1 MRALILLLVLLMALP
16 GQAAEQGQP
25 LQLLAR
31 SQEAVIDPG
40 LTTAEWRW
48 VREHR
53 KIRLAVWQP
62 MSPPYDITT
71 GLNDYGGINADFL
84 GLVAASLGMEIQV
97 IRYPDYADALAALRQ
112 GDAEF
117 LAQAG
122 DNQRRDGLLLSKA
135 YSPNM
140 AVEVVNADSERQDAV
155 HSVAISPV
163 YDTAQIMARY
173 PGAREVSFS
182 SARHAMESLAFR
194 KIDLFFCDAI
204 TARYL
209 ISQSNLSN
217 LNLRPVT
224 LIPPPAG
231 FSFAALPSL
240 RPWIT
245 ILNKVIGALPESAG
259 VEIHRRWNGGIPL
272 SLSEHQ
278 PVFTS
283 LEHKWIAENR
293 NIRVAV
299 AQDNAPLAMFD
310 DAGHLRGIIAD
321 ILTALQLRT
330 GFTFEIQ
337 RVSSLEEALES
348 AKAGRSELVAGAA
361 QEGIWQ
367 AGLLTTRSWLYNSW
381 VMVGRANHGSGSARR
396 VVGLRGEMPQ
406 GWLQRQDT
414 SQVERVNSW
423 REGLQ
428 RVVKG
433 DSDVMVMP
441 LIVANAQ
448 LARREFS
455 GLKILAGIDTEPL
468 RFAFGAPRQAW
479 PLIAILNK
487 ALINIPPEDLHAL
500 TRNGYAGNSFSSKP
514 TREGR
519 GAWIIALAAG
529 VLLLVVMALW
539 LRHRRRNELTA
550 LLEALPA
557 PAYLCDPR
565 GRLRTGNRALCDAL
579 GVSVSELR
587 GAELSNWF
595 ADLTPSQRG
604 AYQIVSYSN
613 RLLRLWRAPVPGQR
627 YSIGGWVD
635 VTRERRTLQ
644 ALRRAK
650 RRADSAS
657 QVKSAFLA
665 AMSHEIRT
673 PIGAIIGM
681 LELVMQRRDDEQ
693 ANQQSI
699 RIAWDAAQSLL
710 LLIGNILDVSRIES
724 GRLVLCP
731 ARASLR
737 TLIASSAALLEGLAQ
752 NKGLRL
758 GLELDA
764 GLNVDVL
771 ADATRLRQIIV
782 NLVGNAIKFTD
793 SGHVTLRAWPEQEE
807 RDSLTLR
814 LEVEDSGAGIDDATL
829 QRLFQPFEQGDGNR
843 MAQGSGL
850 GLYICRTLARM
861 MGGDVGLESR
871 PGEGT
876 RATVSVTLPTLAALP
891 ETEGP
896 EAAVSRRRPAL
907 TLLIVDDNPAGRMLL
922 GEQLAWLGHRTF
934 RCASGEET
942 IATLARERVD
952 AVISD
957 CNMPGMDGY
966 TLARTLRPLYPELPI
981 FGVTADAREAVREA
995 ARDAGMTDCL
1005 FKPVTLNMLEALL
1018 AQLPAGKEVPDAPFA
1033 MEIDTDTLP
1042 AALLEGEN
1050 LTVFLT
1056 LQISVLDE
1064 TLTTLERWYTQ
1075 KETPLREALHRLR
1088 GGIQLLGV
1096 RELEVLCRQQ
1106 ERATDEAGVRRLE
1119 TLIRSLKEALQ
1130 RWQETGLQ
1138 PVKPVLQ
1145 EDEERGT
1152 S

>member
-1 MRALILLLVLLMALP
+1 MLLLALLTLP
-16 GQAAEQGQP
+16 GQAQEQGQKKS

-31 SQEAVIDPG
+31 SQEAVGDPG
-40 LTTAEWRW
+40 LTPAEWRW
-48 VREHR
+48 VRGHR
-53 KIRLAVWQP
+53 KMRLAVWQP

-84 GLVAASLGMEIQV
+84 GLAATTLGIEIQV
-97 IRYPDYADALAALRQ
+97 IRYPDYRDALAALHE
-112 GDAEF
+112 GSADF
-117 LAQAG
+117 IAQAG
-122 DNQRRDGLLLSKA
+122 DNQRKDGLLLSSP
-135 YSPNM
+135 YSPNA
-140 AVEVVNADSERQDAV
+140 AVEVVNAENERRDAV
-155 HSVAISPV
+155 RSVAISPV
-163 YDTAQIMARY
+163 YDRAQIMARY

-194 KIDLFFCDAI
+194 KIDLFFCDAV

-217 LNLRPVT
+217 LNLRPVS
-224 LIPPPAG
+224 LAPPPAG
-231 FSFAALPSL
+231 FSFAALPAMRS
-240 RPWIT
+240 WIN
-245 ILNKVIGALPESAG
+245 ILNKVIAALPESAS

-272 SLSEHQ
+272 SLSEHK

-283 LEHKWIAENR
+283 LERKWITENR
-293 NIRVAV
+293 RIRVAV
-299 AQDNAPLAMFD
+299 AQDNAPLAIFD

-330 GFTFEIQ
+330 GLVFDIQ
-337 RVSSLEEALES
+337 RFPTLEQALES
-348 AKAGRSELVAGAA
+348 AKSGRSELVAGAA

-381 VMVGRANHGSGSARR
+381 VMVGRANHSAGSARR
-396 VVGLRGEMPQ
+396 VVGLHGEMPLA
-406 GWLQRQDT
+406 WLKRQDT
-414 SQVERVNSW
+414 SQLERVENW
-423 REGLQ
+423 QEGLR

-433 DSDVMVMP
+433 ESDVMVMP

-448 LARREFS
+448 LARREFA
-455 GLKILAGIDTEPL
+455 GLKILAGIDTDPL

-479 PLIAILNK
+479 PLIGILNK

-500 TRNGYAGNSFSSKP
+500 TRSGYAASSFSSESVP
-514 TREGR
+514 EGR
-519 GAWIIALAAG
+519 GLWIVSLAMGA
-529 VLLLVVMALW
+529 LLLTGCALW
-539 LRHRRRNELTA
+539 LRYRRRAELTA
-550 LLEALPA
+550 LLEAIPA
-557 PAYLCDPR
+557 PAYLCDSR
-565 GRLRTGNRALCDAL
+565 GRLWGGNRQLCETL
-579 GVSVSELR
+579 GVSAAGLR
-587 GAELSNWF
+587 GARLANWF
-595 ADLTPSQRG
+595 PELEATDPAARRTVN
-604 AYQIVSYSN
+604 YQN
-613 RLLRLWRAPVPGQR
+613 RLLYLWRAPVAGQR
-627 YSIGGWVD
+627 YRLGGWLD
-635 VTRERRTLQ
+635 VTRERRMIR

-665 AMSHEIRT
+665 TMSHEIRT

-681 LELVMQRRDDEQ
+681 LELVMQRRDDAQ

-731 ARASLR
+731 ERASLR
-737 TLIASSAALLEGLAQ
+737 SLIASSAALLEGLARR
-752 NKGLRL
+752 KGLRL

-771 ADATRLRQIIV
+771 VDATRLRQVIV

-793 SGHVTLRAWPEQEE
+793 SGQVTLRAWPQQEE

-814 LEVEDSGAGIDDATL
+814 LEVEDSGAGIDEVTI
-829 QRLFQPFEQGDGNR
+829 QRLFRPFEQAEGNR

-861 MGGDVGLESR
+861 MGGDVWLESR

-876 RATVSVTLPTLAALP
+876 RATVSVTLPTLAAQ
-891 ETEGP
+891 P
-896 EAAVSRRRPAL
+896 EADHIRTGNVPRRRSAL
-907 TLLIVDDNPAGRMLL
+907 TLLVVDDNPAGRMLL
-922 GEQLAWLGHRTF
+922 GEQLAWLGHRTL
-934 RCASGEET
+934 RCASAQEAMT
-942 IATLARERVD
+942 ALARARAD
-952 AVISD
+952 AVITD

-966 TLARTLRPLYPELPI
+966 ALARVLRQRYPDLPI

-995 ARDAGMTDCL
+995 ARSAGMTDCL

-1018 AQLPAGKEVPDAPFA
+1018 APLPGGERDEEAQPTAAIETDALPAE
-1033 MEIDTDTLP
+1033 
-1042 AALLEGEN
+1042 LLEGEN
-1050 LTVFLT
+1050 LTVFLA
-1056 LQISVLDE
+1056 LQISVLDD
-1064 TLTTLERWYTQ
+1064 TLATLERWHAHPQ
-1075 KETPLREALHRLR
+1075 TPLGEALHRLR
-1088 GGIQLLGV
+1088 GGIQLLGA
-1096 RELEVLCRQQ
+1096 RELDALCRQQ
-1106 ERATDEAGVRRLE
+1106 EQQADEAGIRRLE
-1119 TLIRSLKEALQ
+1119 TLIRELKQTLQ
-1130 RWQETGLQ
+1130 RWQVTGLQ

-1145 EDEERGT
+1145 QDEEQGT

>member
-1 MRALILLLVLLMALP
+1 MRALILLLMALIALP
-16 GQAAEQGQP
+16 GQAAEQGKP

-40 LTTAEWRW
+40 LTAAEWRW

-53 KIRLAVWQP
+53 RIRLAVWQP

-84 GLVAASLGMEIQV
+84 GLVAASLGMDIQV
-97 IRYPDYADALAALRQ
+97 IRYPDYADALTALRQ
-112 GDAEF
+112 GNAEF

-122 DNQRRDGLLLSKA
+122 DNQRRDGLLLSKP
-135 YSPNM
+135 YSPNT
-140 AVEVVNADSERQDAV
+140 AVEVVNADSERRDVVRNVAV
-155 HSVAISPV
+155 SPV

-173 PGAREVSFS
+173 PGAHEISFS

-217 LNLRPVT
+217 LNIRPVT
-224 LIPPPAG
+224 LAPPPDG
-231 FSFAALPSL
+231 FSFATLPTL

-245 ILNKVIGALPESAG
+245 ILNKVIAALPESAD

-293 NIRVAV
+293 HIRVAV
-299 AQDNAPLAMFD
+299 AQDNAPLALFD

-337 RVSSLEEALES
+337 RFPSLEEALES

-381 VMVGRANHGSGSARR
+381 VIVGRVSHSSGSARR
-396 VVGLRGEMPQ
+396 VVGLRGEMPRS
-406 GWLQRQDT
+406 WLRRQDT
-414 SQVERVNSW
+414 SQVERVDSW
-423 REGLQ
+423 REGLR
-428 RVVKG
+428 RVIKG

-500 TRNGYAGNSFSSKP
+500 TRSGYAGNSFSSEP
-514 TREGR
+514 AREGR
-519 GAWIIALAAG
+519 GVWIITLAATA
-529 VLLLVVMALW
+529 LLLMAAALW
-539 LRHRRRNELTA
+539 LRLRRRSELTA

-557 PAYLCDPR
+557 PAYLCDPQ
-565 GRLRTGNRALCDAL
+565 GRLRAGNQALCDAL
-579 GVSVSELR
+579 GVSGSALR
-587 GAELSNWF
+587 GMELANWF
-595 ADLTPSQRG
+595 ADLSPSQRG
-604 AYQIVSYSN
+604 ARQIVSYNN
-613 RLLRLWRAPVPGQR
+613 RMLQLWRASVPGQR

-635 VTRERRTLQ
+635 VTRERRMFQ

-673 PIGAIIGM
+673 PLGAIIGM

-724 GRLVLCP
+724 GRLILCP

-752 NKGLRL
+752 RKGLRL

-771 ADATRLRQIIV
+771 VDATRLRQIIV

-793 SGHVTLRAWPEQEE
+793 SGHVTLRAWPEREE
-807 RDSLTLR
+807 RDSLTLS

-829 QRLFQPFEQGDGNR
+829 QRLFRPFEQGEGNR

-861 MGGDVGLESR
+861 MGGDIGLESR

-876 RATVSVTLPTLAALP
+876 RAAVSVTLPTLAALP
-891 ETEGP
+891 
-896 EAAVSRRRPAL
+896 AAESQERATHRKRSAL

-934 RCASGEET
+934 RCASGEEA
-942 IATLARERVD
+942 IATLERERID
-952 AVISD
+952 ALISD

-966 TLARTLRPLYPELPI
+966 MLARTLRPRYPELPI

-995 ARDAGMTDCL
+995 ARAAGMTDCL

-1018 AQLPAGKEVPDAPFA
+1018 ASLPAGKGAPDAPPV
-1033 MEIDTDTLP
+1033 MEIDTGALP
-1042 AALLEGEN
+1042 TALLEGEN
-1050 LTVFLT
+1050 LSVFLA

-1064 TLTTLERWYTQ
+1064 TLSALERWHTQ
-1075 KETPLREALHRLR
+1075 KQTPLREALHRLR

-1096 RELEVLCRQQ
+1096 RELEALCRQQ
-1106 ERATDEAGVRRLE
+1106 EQMASEAGVRQLE
-1119 TLIRSLKEALQ
+1119 ALILALKETLQ
-1130 RWQETGLQ
+1130 RWQKTGLQ
-1138 PVKPVLQ
+1138 PVSPVLQ
-1145 EDEERGT
+1145 SDEEGGT

>member
-1 MRALILLLVLLMALP
+1 VRGLILLLMVVLALP
-16 GQAAEQGQP
+16 GQAVEQAKS

-31 SQEAVIDPG
+31 SQDSVIDPG
-40 LTTAEWRW
+40 LTASEWRW

-53 KIRLAVWQP
+53 RIRLAVWQP

-84 GLVAASLGMEIQV
+84 GLAAASLGMEIQV

-112 GDAEF
+112 GNAEF

-122 DNQRRDGLLLSKA
+122 DNQRRDGLLLSTP
-135 YSPNM
+135 YSPNT
-140 AVEVVNADSERQDAV
+140 AVEVVNADSERGDEV
-155 HSVAISPV
+155 RSVAISPV
-163 YDTAQIMARY
+163 YDRAQIMARY

-182 SARHAMESLAFR
+182 SSRHAMESLAFR

-209 ISQSNLSN
+209 MSQSSLSN

-224 LIPPPAG
+224 LTPSPAG
-231 FSFAALPSL
+231 FSFAALPSQ
-240 RPWIT
+240 RAWIT
-245 ILNKVIGALPESAG
+245 ILNKVIAALPESAG

-272 SLSEHQ
+272 SLSEHR

-293 NIRVAV
+293 HIRVAV
-299 AQDNAPLAMFD
+299 AQDNAPLALFD

-321 ILTALQLRT
+321 ILTALELRT
-330 GFTFEIQ
+330 GFTFEVQ
-337 RVSSLEEALES
+337 RFPSLKEALES

-361 QEGIWQ
+361 QEGIWR

-381 VMVGRANHGSGSARR
+381 VMVGRANHDSGSARR
-396 VVGLRGEMPQ
+396 VVGLHGEMPQ
-406 GWLQRQDT
+406 TWLQRQDT
-414 SQVERVNSW
+414 SQVERVESW
-423 REGLQ
+423 REGLL
-428 RVVKG
+428 RVAKG

-448 LARREFS
+448 LTRREFA

-500 TRNGYAGNSFSSKP
+500 TRSGYAGNSFLSEP
-514 TREGR
+514 VREGR
-519 GAWIIALAAG
+519 SLWIIASVAG
-529 VLLLVVMALW
+529 VLLLVGGVFW
-539 LRHRRRNELTA
+539 LRYRRRKELTA
-550 LLEALPA
+550 LLEALPV
-557 PAYLCDPR
+557 PAYLCDR
-565 GRLRTGNRALCDAL
+565 SDRLQIGNQALRDAL
-579 GVSVSELR
+579 GVSAAGLRGTLLADWFAGSEL
-587 GAELSNWF
+587 
-595 ADLTPSQRG
+595 SQRVIH
-604 AYQIVSYSN
+604 QIVPHHN
-613 RLLRLWRAPVPGQR
+613 RLLRLWQAPVPGQP
-627 YSIGGWVD
+627 YCIGGWVD

-665 AMSHEIRT
+665 TMSHEIRT
-673 PIGAIIGM
+673 PLGAIIGM
-681 LELVMQRRDDEQ
+681 LELVMQRRDDVQ

-737 TLIASSAALLEGLAQ
+737 TLIASSAALLEGLARH
-752 NKGLRL
+752 KGLRL
-758 GLELDA
+758 ELEIDA

-771 ADATRLRQIIV
+771 VDATRLRQIIV

-793 SGHVTLRAWPEQEE
+793 SGHVRLRAWPEQED
-807 RDSLTLR
+807 RDSLMLR

-829 QRLFQPFEQGDGNR
+829 QRLFRPFEQGQDNR

-861 MGGDVGLESR
+861 MGGDVGLDSR

-876 RATVSVTLPTLAALP
+876 RARVSVTLPTLAALP
-891 ETEGP
+891 EP
-896 EAAVSRRRPAL
+896 EPQKIAEPHRRPAL
-907 TLLIVDDNPAGRMLL
+907 TLLVVDDNPAGRMLM

-934 RCASGEET
+934 LCGSGEEAV
-942 IATLARERVD
+942 ATLARQRVD

-966 TLARTLRPLYPELPI
+966 RLARTLCQSYPKLPI

-995 ARDAGMTDCL
+995 ARGAGMTDCL

-1018 AQLPAGKEVPDAPFA
+1018 APLPAGEDAPSPI
-1033 MEIDTDTLP
+1033 EIDTGMLP

-1050 LTVFLT
+1050 LAVFLA

-1064 TLTTLERWYTQ
+1064 TLAALERWHTQ
-1075 KETPLREALHRLR
+1075 KQTPLREVLHRLR

-1096 RELEVLCRQQ
+1096 HELEAVCRQQ
-1106 ERATDEAGVRRLE
+1106 EQTVDEAGIRQLE
-1119 TLIRSLKEALQ
+1119 SLIRALKETLQ
-1130 RWQETGLQ
+1130 RWQKTGLQ
-1138 PVKPVLQ
+1138 PVSPVLQ
-1145 EDEERGT
+1145 PDEEGGA

>member
-1 MRALILLLVLLMALP
+1 MRALILLLMMLMALP
-16 GQAAEQGQP
+16 GLAAEQGKP

-31 SQEAVIDPG
+31 SQEVVIDPG

-53 KIRLAVWQP
+53 RIRLAVWQP

-97 IRYPDYADALAALRQ
+97 IRYHDYAEALAALRQ
-112 GDAEF
+112 GNAEF

-122 DNQRRDGLLLSKA
+122 DNQRRDGLLLSKP
-135 YSPNM
+135 YSPNT
-140 AVEVVNADSERQDAV
+140 AVEVVNVDSERRDAV
-155 HSVAISPV
+155 RSVAISPV
-163 YDTAQIMARY
+163 YDPAQIMARY

-224 LIPPPAG
+224 MTPPSAG
-231 FSFAALPSL
+231 FSFAALPTL

-245 ILNKVIGALPESAG
+245 ILNKVITALPESAG

-293 NIRVAV
+293 HIRVAV
-299 AQDNAPLAMFD
+299 AQDNAPLALFD

-330 GFTFEIQ
+330 GFSFEIQ
-337 RVSSLEEALES
+337 RFPSLEEALES
-348 AKAGRSELVAGAA
+348 AKAGRSELVAGAG
-361 QEGIWQ
+361 QEGIWR

-381 VMVGRANHGSGSARR
+381 VIVGRANHDSGSARR
-396 VVGLRGEMPQ
+396 VVGLRGELPQ
-406 GWLQRQDT
+406 TWLQRQDT
-414 SQVERVNSW
+414 SQVELVDSW
-423 REGLQ
+423 HEGLHQ
-428 RVVKG
+428 VVKG
-433 DSDVMVMP
+433 DRDVMVMP
-441 LIVANAQ
+441 LIVANAK
-448 LARREFS
+448 LARREFA

-500 TRNGYAGNSFSSKP
+500 TRNGYVGNSFSSKP
-514 TREGR
+514 VREGH
-519 GAWIIALAAG
+519 GIWIIALAAG
-529 VLLLVVMALW
+529 VLLLVAAVLW
-539 LRHRRRNELTA
+539 LRRRRCNELTA

-565 GRLRTGNRALCDAL
+565 GRLRVANQAMCDAL
-579 GVSVSELR
+579 GVSAAKLR
-587 GAELSNWF
+587 GTELTDWF
-595 ADLTPSQRG
+595 SEQATSERG
-604 AYQIVSYSN
+604 SRQTVLYNN
-613 RLLRLWRAPVPGQR
+613 RLLRLWRSPVPGQR

-635 VTRERRTLQ
+635 VTRERRMIQ

-673 PIGAIIGM
+673 PISAIIGM
-681 LELVMQRRDDEQ
+681 LELVMQRRGDEH

-752 NKGLRL
+752 HKGLNL
-758 GLELDA
+758 VLELDA
-764 GLNVDVL
+764 GLNADVL
-771 ADATRLRQIIV
+771 VDATRLRQIIV

-814 LEVEDSGAGIDDATL
+814 LEVEDSGVGIDEATL
-829 QRLFQPFEQGDGNR
+829 QRLFRPFEQGEGNR
-843 MAQGSGL
+843 MAHGSGL
-850 GLYICRTLARM
+850 GLYICRILARM

-871 PGEGT
+871 LGEGT
-876 RATVSVTLPTLAALP
+876 RSTVSVTLPTLAALP
-891 ETEGP
+891 EAESQESTVP
-896 EAAVSRRRPAL
+896 RRRPAL
-907 TLLIVDDNPAGRMLL
+907 ALLIVDDNPAGRMLL

-934 RCASGEET
+934 RCASGEEA
-942 IATLARERVD
+942 IETLQRERVD

-966 TLARTLRPLYPELPI
+966 TLARTLRQRYPELPI

-995 ARDAGMTDCL
+995 VCGAGMTDCL

-1018 AQLPAGKEVPDAPFA
+1018 APLPAGEHEMEAPS
-1033 MEIDTDTLP
+1033 MVEIDASVLP

-1050 LTVFLT
+1050 LSVFLA

-1064 TLTTLERWYTQ
+1064 TLATLERWHTQ
-1075 KETPLREALHRLR
+1075 KQMPLREALHRLR

-1096 RELEVLCRQQ
+1096 HELEALCRQQ
-1106 ERATDEAGVRRLE
+1106 EQAADEAGIRRLE
-1119 TLIRSLKEALQ
+1119 MQIRGLKETLQ
-1130 RWQETGLQ
+1130 HWQKTGLQ
-1138 PVKPVLQ
+1138 PVSPVLQ
-1145 EDEERGT
+1145 SDEEEGM